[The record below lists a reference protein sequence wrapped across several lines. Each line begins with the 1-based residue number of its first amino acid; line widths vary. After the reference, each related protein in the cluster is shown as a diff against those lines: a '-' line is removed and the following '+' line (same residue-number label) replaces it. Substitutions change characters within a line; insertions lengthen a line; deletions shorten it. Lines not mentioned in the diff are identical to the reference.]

1 MKKIF
6 GEKLAAVLFILLFS
20 AAMFA
25 CKAANGKN
33 AEISGTVVF
42 KDFYGAPNY
51 GENSETDKI
60 ERLPILVLEKPFEA
74 KIEGEKISVKEIQV
88 IIKDAAIREQEFGNK
103 KAVVK
108 GEISK
113 SQTGH
118 HHTDFVIFA
127 ESFYLKNR

>member
-1 MKKIF
+1 MNRKICT
-6 GEKLAAVLFILLFS
+6 LFILLFS
-20 AAMFA
+20 TVMFT
-25 CKAANGKN
+25 CKAANGKT

-51 GENSETDKI
+51 GENLETDKI
-60 ERLPILVLEKPFEA
+60 ERMPVLILEKSFET
-74 KIEGEKISVKEIQV
+74 KVEDEEISFKEIQ
-88 IIKDAAIREQEFGNK
+88 IIAKGAAIIEQEFGNK

-127 ESFYLKNR
+127 ESVSLKNR